1 MNIFKKTTSL
11 IMASV
16 LIVSLAACGG
26 TKNESATEKPA
37 ETQAPASTTS
47 APAPTA
53 APVEKIKMTMWSQ
66 FSDPNSKDGGFIGF
80 YKALEATKAKFP
92 DVEIEHTGSG
102 SDAYKTKIKTASAG
116 NELPDVFFSWGGG
129 FAQPFVAADRIL
141 KLDDLVKDGTND
153 KLVPGTLDN
162 FTFDGK
168 LYGLPTNIA
177 TANLYI
183 NTELFKAAG
192 ATVPTT
198 WDELM
203 SAITALKAKKITPI
217 ALGAKDRWPAMF
229 WNSILDIRMGGT
241 AAVNAALTKT
251 GSFNTPEFVE
261 ASKKYKELLDA
272 QAFGDNPLGT
282 SYDDS
287 INMFLTGKAAILY
300 MGAWV
305 NGQINAADSLV
316 KGKVETVKFP
326 TIPGGKGNADEWH
339 GGSGET
345 FFINANVKNKERVW
359 EVYKYFMET
368 MAKEVF
374 IAGSGSSAWK
384 GDMGDTSKVD
394 PLAIKIGQLSS
405 EATGFSYWW
414 DQMLS
419 GNDTESM
426 FGSLM
431 KFTAGK
437 IAPEEFNKELQSK
450 INPGK

>member
-1 MNIFKKTTSL
+1 MNIFKKTAIL

-16 LIVSLAACGG
+16 LMVSLAACGG
-26 TKNESATEKPA
+26 TKNESATEKST
-37 ETQAPASTTS
+37 ETQSPQSTISAPTS
-47 APAPTA
+47 APT
-53 APVEKIKMTMWSQ
+53 EKIKMTMWSQ

-92 DVEIEHTGSG
+92 DVEIDHTGIG
-102 SDAYKTKIKTASAG
+102 GEAYKTRIKTASAA

-129 FAQPFVAADRIL
+129 FAEPFINANRL
-141 KLDDLVKDGTND
+141 LSLQDLVKDGTIN

-162 FTFDGK
+162 FTFSGK

-183 NTELFKAAG
+183 NTELFQTAG
-192 ATVPTT
+192 AKVPTT

-203 SAITALKAKKITPI
+203 SAITTLKAKNMTPI

-261 ASKKYKELLDA
+261 ASRKYKDLFDA
-272 QAFGDNPLGT
+272 KAFGDNPLGT

-287 INMFLTGKAAILY
+287 INMFLTGKAAMLF

-305 NGQINAADSLV
+305 NGQINATESLV
-316 KGKVETVKFP
+316 KGKVDVVKFP
-326 TIPGGKGNADEWH
+326 TIPGGKGNLDEWH
-339 GGSGET
+339 GGSGES
-345 FFINANVKNKERVW
+345 FFINANVKNKDRVW

-437 IAPEEFNKELQSK
+437 ISPEDFNKELQSK
-450 INPGK
+450 LNPVK